1 LTLAALVRGLP
12 RRAVSRAL
20 GRVGRIELPPAL
32 LAPILRLYARR
43 YGARTEEAEVPPGGW
58 RSFNAF
64 FTRRLL
70 PGARPLDPDPRAILS
85 PADAR
90 VVASGRVDRGTMLQA
105 KGVPY
110 ALADL
115 VGSPEDARRLE
126 GGAYVVL
133 YLAPGDYHRFHWPLD
148 GRFLLL
154 RHLPGDLWPVNA
166 AAVGSVPRLF
176 VRNERV
182 ALRGE
187 TDGGAEFAF
196 VAIGALNVGSIRLCF
211 HSARTNRGGP
221 ARPRSFA
228 LADARGR
235 RGEELGR
242 FEFGSSIAVVLGPE
256 TGEFAALEPGRRV
269 RVGERIGTRGRA

>member
-1 LTLAALVRGLP
+1 MTLPALLRGLP

-20 GRVGRIELPPAL
+20 GRLGQVEVPPAL

-43 YGARTEEAEVPPGGW
+43 YGARTGEADVPAGGW

-70 PGARPLDPDPRAILS
+70 PGVRPLDPDPHAIVS

-90 VVASGRVDRGTMLQA
+90 VVTCGRVERGAMLQA

-115 VGSPEDARRLE
+115 VGSEEDARGLE

-148 GRFLLL
+148 GRFRLL

-166 AAVGSVPRLF
+166 SAVGSVPRLF

-182 ALRGE
+182 ALLGE
-187 TDGGAEFAF
+187 ADGGGAFAF

-211 HSARTNRGGP
+211 HPLRTNRGGP
-221 ARPRSFA
+221 SRPRA
-228 LADARGR
+228 LALPDVRGR
-235 RGEELGR
+235 RGDELGR
-242 FEFGSSIAVVLGPE
+242 FEFGSSIAVVLAPG
-256 TGEFAALEPGRRV
+256 TGALTPLEPGRRV
-269 RVGERIGTRGRA
+269 HVGQRIGTRA